1 MINRR
6 SLLLDQLAD
15 AERSIVENETR
26 IRLQKQA
33 IAEQERAG
41 CDSAI
46 ATELLGM
53 LQDSHTL
60 HVATRGRIKAGISS
74 L

>member
-26 IRLQKQA
+26 IRQQKQL
-33 IAEQERAG
+33 IADQERDG
-41 CDSAI
+41 RDSAI
-46 ATELLGM
+46 ATELLCM
-53 LQDSHTL
+53 LRDSYTL
-60 HVATRGRIKAGISS
+60 HVATRDRIKAGISS